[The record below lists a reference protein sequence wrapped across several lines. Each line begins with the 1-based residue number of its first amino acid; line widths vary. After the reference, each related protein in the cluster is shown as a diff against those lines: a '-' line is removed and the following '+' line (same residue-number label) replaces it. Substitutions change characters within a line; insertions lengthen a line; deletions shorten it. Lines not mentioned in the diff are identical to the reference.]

1 MLKLHIFMKKY
12 RQRYSKKLG
21 APMTDR
27 EIRKAAKLSI
37 LNGKTKQETF
47 VELKGKNYKS
57 AKKAANIIH
66 KIPSLR
72 ARSRYKI
79 QYITLIALLSIVIL
93 VKMRPVISFIIEDE
107 MRILIIFLL
116 PIINILVG
124 VARYRQSSYI
134 TVALLSYFWQFYLGI
149 ELFGDTFEPL
159 LLIDVA
165 LAAGLIELSSTLHSK
180 LYPEYMTVKEPYKN
194 KHGQNRLRI
203 VIKFED

>member
-1 MLKLHIFMKKY
+1 
-12 RQRYSKKLG
+12 
-21 APMTDR
+21 MTDR

-57 AKKAANIIH
+57 AKKAANIIQ

-79 QYITLIALLSIVIL
+79 QYIALIVLLSIVIL
-93 VKMRPVISFIIEDE
+93 VKMKPVISFIIEDE
-107 MRILIIFLL
+107 MWILIIFLL

-134 TVALLSYFWQFYLGI
+134 TVALLSYFWQLILGAQ
-149 ELFGDTFEPL
+149 LVNNTFEPL

-180 LYPEYMTVKEPYKN
+180 LYPEYLTVKELYKN
-194 KHGQNRLRI
+194 KHGQNRQRI
-203 VIKFED
+203 VIKFEE